1 MGLRIELRVYA
12 PGTDGRVWNIFA
24 ALTGCIFEFD
34 SDSFGSFRLAQRA
47 LDEGWL
53 LLTMD
58 DRFIGGIVVVDGR

>member
-1 MGLRIELRVYA
+1 MLLG
-12 PGTDGRVWNIFA
+12 
-24 ALTGCIFEFD
+24 LTGGFGTFLLHSRACIFEFD